1 MTLTSASSTDQK
13 KTILITGATGGIGRA
28 NAARFAEEGFNIILL
43 GRSKEKLELIYE
55 ELEKSNP
62 GKTLIHPFDFTTANA
77 DDYEIL
83 AAAIDEEYPCLDGLI
98 HNAGLLG
105 TLAPIEHYSEE
116 SWEKIITVNLNAPFR
131 LTKTLLPSLSRSRDA
146 RIIFVSSSVGRAAR
160 AFWGAYGVSKFGLEG
175 LMQTL
180 AAELGKTTKIKVMS
194 VNPGATRTA
203 MRRDAYPAENPAD
216 VPTPESL
223 MNAYLYLFGEEGRAL
238 HGKAINLREINTKNQ
253 IKISN

>member
-1 MTLTSASSTDQK
+1 MAQTPASSTDQK

-28 NAARFAEEGFNIILL
+28 NAARFAKEGFNIILL
-43 GRSKEKLELIYE
+43 GRSKEKLELIYDQI
-55 ELEKSNP
+55 EKSTP
-62 GKTLIHPFDFTTANA
+62 GKTLIHSFDFTTATA
-77 DDYEIL
+77 DDYKIL
-83 AAAIDEEYPCLDGLI
+83 AAAIDEQHPCLDGLI

-105 TLAPIEHYSEE
+105 TLAPIEHYPEE
-116 SWEKIITVNLNAPFR
+116 SWERIMTVNLNAPFR
-131 LTKTLLPSLSRSRDA
+131 LTKALLPSLSRSLDA

-216 VPTPESL
+216 VSTPESL
-223 MNAYLYLFGEEGRAL
+223 MDAYLYLFREKGRDF
-238 HGKAINLREINTKNQ
+238 HGKAINLREINVKN
-253 IKISN
+253 